1 MGQEHCFCVFTYHI
15 FETLGL
21 DNLDHL
27 TLNQNLLDHL
37 GKGFFTGL
45 PRLTTLYIDSNKIKS
60 IHHEAFSGLEGKS
73 YLFLKRKKG
82 QLSLIFKTIYIDPEI
97 LRW

>member
-1 MGQEHCFCVFTYHI
+1 MGQNIVYVIEI
-15 FETLGL
+15 LGL

-27 TLNQNLLDHL
+27 TLNQNQLDHL

-60 IHHEAFSGLEGKS
+60 IHHEAFTGLEGKS
-73 YLFLKRKKG
+73 FFKKLF
-82 QLSLIFKTIYIDPEI
+82 QVFKEKNAYD
-97 LRW
+97 